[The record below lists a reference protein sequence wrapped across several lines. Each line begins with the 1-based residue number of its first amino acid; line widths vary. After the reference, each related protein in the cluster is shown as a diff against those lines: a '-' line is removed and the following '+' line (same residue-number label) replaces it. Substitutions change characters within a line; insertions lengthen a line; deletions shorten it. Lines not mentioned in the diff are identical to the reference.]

1 MVHFRLGT
9 PNVGAIGSEWMVIGL
24 ARSGRA
30 VPGVEDY
37 YQKAVEYVQQSIDP
51 NTGRLH
57 KAKSTDNSRMILA
70 LTALGRDV
78 TKAWFFLSFLFYP
91 LPQ

>member
-1 MVHFRLGT
+1 MSAL
-9 PNVGAIGSEWMVIGL
+9 L
-24 ARSGRA
+24 AANGWSSAWPGRA

-78 TKAWFFLSFLFYP
+78 TKA
-91 LPQ
+91 

>member
-1 MVHFRLGT
+1 
-9 PNVGAIGSEWMVIGL
+9 MVIGL

-37 YQKAVEYVQQSIDP
+37 YQKAVEYVHP

-78 TKAWFFLSFLFYP
+78 TKA
-91 LPQ
+91 

>member
-1 MVHFRLGT
+1 LVHFRLGT

-78 TKAWFFLSFLFYP
+78 TKA
-91 LPQ
+91 